1 MSGTQAQTVFAA
13 TPAANLTVVADL
25 QDTDTV
31 VIQRGGNLLQA
42 PQGVAFGA
50 YLPLGG
56 GSIAG
61 AVSWSGTPTE
71 PAHLTPKAYVDQQVA
86 STMQSN
92 SQSAALAVAAK
103 VDAQN
108 AALAS
113 ANSATTAIN
122 AQKDNAGGVAALSA
136 SNNLMLNSK
145 EVMGVDANGNLIIVL
160 PIPTSDPG
168 VKGACYWNG
177 GILTL
182 SSVS

>member
-1 MSGTQAQTVFAA
+1 VPTV
-13 TPAANLTVVADL
+13 
-25 QDTDTV
+25 
-31 VIQRGGNLLQA
+31 
-42 PQGVAFGA
+42 
-50 YLPLGG
+50 G
-56 GSIAG
+56 GSISG
-61 AVSWSGTPTE
+61 AVSWEGTPSS
-71 PAHLTPKAYVDQQVA
+71 ASHLVNKLYVDQQVA
-86 STMQSN
+86 SVTGAVSD
-92 SQSAALAVAAK
+92 SAALAVAARA
-103 VDAQN
+103 DAQN